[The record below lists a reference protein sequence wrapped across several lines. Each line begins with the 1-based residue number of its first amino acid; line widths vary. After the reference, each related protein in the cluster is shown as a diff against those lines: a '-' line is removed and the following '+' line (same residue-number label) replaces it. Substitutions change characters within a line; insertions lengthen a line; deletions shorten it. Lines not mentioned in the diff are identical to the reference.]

1 MTLHDTV
8 TPVTNRAQEASE
20 AEPRKPQVSAVAVAA
35 VAAVAVGEFDCRVCC
50 QAQDLGTQTP
60 SDTFGHF
67 GNLWHVAFQKP

>member
-20 AEPRKPQVSAVAVAA
+20 AEPRKPQVSAVA